1 MHSPAAPSRTRSLH
15 ALNIRRFHLQDLSIK
30 KKERIKCLVL
40 SGSCD
45 VFVDGEVR
53 QKCAHMLGTK
63 LFWVAPPVE
72 TNVSLDPIAIGFFS
86 SQAEMSEASYIAHLI
101 EQFPVG
107 H

>member
-1 MHSPAAPSRTRSLH
+1 MTRSLH

-30 KKERIKCLVL
+30 KKESIECLVL

-53 QKCAHMLGTK
+53 QKCAHMLGIK
-63 LFWVAPPVE
+63 IFWVALPVE

-101 EQFPVG
+101 EQLPVG
-107 H
+107 HR